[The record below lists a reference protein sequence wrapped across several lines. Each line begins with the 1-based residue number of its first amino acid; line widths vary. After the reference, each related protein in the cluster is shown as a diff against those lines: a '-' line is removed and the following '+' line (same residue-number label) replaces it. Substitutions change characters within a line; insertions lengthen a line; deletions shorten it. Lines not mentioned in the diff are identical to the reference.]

1 MFRIPLDVSERSGDI
16 WTDAV
21 AAGTWRHFSC
31 LNRVLMSTYT
41 YEEVCVLFRYATLLG
56 SVDDCI
62 SDTLAEYGIRYDD
75 AYARLCGGLS
85 LEDLFCTDS
94 VLVAAKR
101 AGTGFSGKADTQ
113 RFMSSS
119 WLNSYVLC
127 QKVLDGRFK
136 PRYYRS
142 RVIVERGK
150 ERTIVP
156 PTFECKVVQKV
167 LCELLLRPL
176 LTHRMIST
184 SYASISG
191 RGTDMMYEDV
201 LRALNHVVRTSGSLS
216 DFRVVTCDYRHFF
229 DSIDTRIL
237 RESVLER
244 YINDDDVVRLIM
256 SFFPSAC
263 GLPIGSEV
271 SQMPATFFPS
281 PVDHAM
287 KDGRGLPY
295 FRYMDDTLAIVP
307 ACDVASYVEEYRDR
321 SSRIG
326 LCVPDEKVHVIQ
338 LGSCLSFC
346 KERFRFVRGGGDGRY
361 VREVNPRRVSTER
374 RKLRR
379 FCELVASGDMDA
391 DVAMAQWRSVR
402 GSLTSHPRT
411 RADVVELD
419 ALAEAIAS

>member
-1 MFRIPLDVSERSGDI
+1 MSESRFGFRLI
-16 WTDAV
+16 
-21 AAGTWRHFSC
+21 
-31 LNRVLMSTYT
+31 
-41 YEEVCVLFRYATLLG
+41 YEEVYVLFKYAILLG

-62 SDTLAEYGIRYDD
+62 ADTLSEYGIRYDD

-150 ERTIVP
+150 ARTIVP

-201 LRALNHVVRTSGSLS
+201 LRALNHVARTSDSLS

-237 RESVLER
+237 
-244 YINDDDVVRLIM
+244 
-256 SFFPSAC
+256 SFFSSAC

-307 ACDVASYVEEYRDR
+307 VGDVESYVAEYRER
-321 SSRIG
+321 SSRMG
-326 LCVPDEKVHVIQ
+326 LCVPDEKVHVIR

-361 VREVNPRRVSTER
+361 VREVNPHRVSTER

-379 FCELVASGDMDA
+379 FGALVASGDMDA